1 MLKFANGGVTI
12 GASGSTVK
20 SIPSLN
26 KKYLIVSLS
35 VIIGSVSGWLSIT
48 CPYGFTKF
56 EPLGVS
62 SHNP

>member
-35 VIIGSVSGWLSIT
+35 VIIGSVSG
-48 CPYGFTKF
+48 
-56 EPLGVS
+56 
-62 SHNP
+62 